1 MAPSVSIS
9 ILIVALWVLY
19 ILMHST
25 TMVIAAGSV
34 AASKSS
40 ALELEAKALLES
52 GWWADYSYNTSL
64 NHCNLYGIICNAGGS
79 VIEID
84 MGWFLLQDEISKL
97 NISSF
102 PNLVSLDLSHNL
114 LTGSISVEVGTLSK
128 LTHLDLSHNLL
139 TGTLPPSF
147 GNLTRLVKFDIS
159 SNFINGSIPKE
170 LGNLTNLTYFS
181 VRDNQLISELP
192 LSLANL
198 TRLQAFDISSNLFS
212 GSIPKGLG
220 NLKNLLKLRLS
231 DNNFT
236 GAIPSALGLLTNL
249 SILDLSMNQINGH
262 IPLEI
267 GNMKNLS
274 YLCINN
280 NKLIGPLPSTLGHL
294 TNLISLFLDSNQV
307 NGSIS
312 PEIGNMKNL
321 RYLYI
326 NNNKLIG
333 SLPSSLGHLTN
344 LISLFLDWNQVNGSI
359 PPEIGNLKNLEDLH
373 LNNNNIVGP
382 LPSSLGHLTN
392 LISLFLDWNQVNG
405 SIPPEIGNLKN
416 LEDLNLN
423 NNNIVGPIPLTIGH
437 LTRLQ
442 TLSLSGNQISGS
454 IPVHISNCSLLY
466 NIIFSHNYLTGSIP
480 FLNSSFSPLRRIDVS
495 YNSISGGEIPL
506 TGLKFL
512 DVSYN
517 NFNGSFP
524 NLIGDMEHLR
534 YFSLSNN
541 KIVGQVPSIIGQLT
555 ELETLSLSWNQISGS
570 IPKEIADCKWL
581 SELLLSHNHL
591 TGSIP
596 SQISDLQLLN
606 LLDLSCNNL
615 TGNIPDLSA
624 SIKEVNF
631 SHNSFYG
638 RIPDGYLNYTPSTF
652 IGNRDLCGDVK
663 GFPPCLP
670 SSPSNSISIVHQ
682 SNSRSIVHQ
691 IKFFVPLIA
700 FTMFLLLGYFFRSQ
714 CRVRKMSSE
723 SRETKNGDLFS
734 IWNYDGKIAYE
745 DIIEATEDFDIRYCI
760 GTGGYGSVYKAQL
773 PNGKVVA
780 LKKLHR
786 LEAEDPNFDRS
797 FRNEVKILTEIRHRN
812 IVKLHGYCLHKRC
825 MFLVY
830 EYMERGSLFC
840 VLCNNAEAV
849 ELDWMK
855 RVNII
860 KSTAHALSYM
870 HHESVPVIVHRDIT
884 SNNILLNSEL
894 EAFVSDF
901 GTARL
906 LDSDTSNQTLIAG
919 TYGYIAPELAYT
931 MKVTEKSDVYSF
943 GVVALE
949 ILMGRHPGEFL
960 TSLSSSQSVMLNEI
974 LDKRLPPPNR
984 LVAQDV
990 FLVAAISFACLRA
1003 KPKSRPTMKSVSQE
1017 FLCHKKPKMNPLHA
1031 VSVWQLRNQETY
1043 MVGESETHS
1052 ESPSFLVE
1060 KDNV

>member
-34 AASKSS
+34 AASNSS

-52 GWWADYSYNTSL
+52 GWWSDHSNDSFL
-64 NHCNLYGIICNAGGS
+64 NHCELDGIMCNAGRS
-79 VIEID
+79 VIKID
-84 MGWFLLQDEISKL
+84 RGRYYQGDEISKL

-102 PNLVSLDLSHNL
+102 PNLVRLDLSRNW
-114 LTGSISVEVGTLSK
+114 LTGSIPVEIGTLSK
-128 LTHLDLSHNLL
+128 LTHLDLSFNNL
-139 TGTLPPSF
+139 TGRLPPSF
-147 GNLTRLVKFDIS
+147 GNLTQLVKFDIF
-159 SNFINGSIPKE
+159 SNSII
-170 LGNLTNLTYFS
+170 G
-181 VRDNQLISELP
+181 ELP

-198 TRLQAFDISSNLFS
+198 TRLQAFNISSNLVS
-212 GSIPKGLG
+212 GSIPEGLG
-220 NLKNLLKLRLS
+220 NLKNLLELRLS
-231 DNNFT
+231 DNKFT

-249 SILDLSMNQINGH
+249 SILDLSFNKINGSIVPEIGLLKNLLELDLQENNLTGPIPLSIGHLTNLVSLSLSMNQINGH

-267 GNMKNLS
+267 G
-274 YLCINN
+274 
-280 NKLIGPLPSTLGHL
+280 HL
-294 TNLISLFLDSNQV
+294 TNLNSLFLDSNQ
-307 NGSIS
+307 
-312 PEIGNMKNL
+312 
-321 RYLYI
+321 
-326 NNNKLIG
+326 
-333 SLPSSLGHLTN
+333 
-344 LISLFLDWNQVNGSI
+344 FNGSI
-359 PPEIGNLKNLEDLH
+359 PPEIGNMTNLEDLH
-373 LNNNNIVGP
+373 
-382 LPSSLGHLTN
+382 
-392 LISLFLDWNQVNG
+392 
-405 SIPPEIGNLKN
+405 
-416 LEDLNLN
+416 LN

-437 LTRLQ
+437 LTSLQ

-454 IPVHISNCSLLY
+454 IP
-466 NIIFSHNYLTGSIP
+466 
-480 FLNSSFSPLRRIDVS
+480 
-495 YNSISGGEIPL
+495 
-506 TGLKFL
+506 
-512 DVSYN
+512 
-517 NFNGSFP
+517 
-524 NLIGDMEHLR
+524 
-534 YFSLSNN
+534 
-541 KIVGQVPSIIGQLT
+541 
-555 ELETLSLSWNQISGS
+555 
-570 IPKEIADCKWL
+570 KEIAGCKRL
-581 SELLLSHNHL
+581 SELELSHNHL
-591 TGSIP
+591 TGSLP
-596 SQISDLQLLN
+596 SQISDLQFLNATDLSYNTISGEIPFKLGDSQTLKFLN
-606 LLDLSCNNL
+606 LSNNNL
-615 TGNIPDLSA
+615 TGNIPDLSH
-624 SIKEVNF
+624 SVTEVNF
-631 SHNSFYG
+631 SHNSFHG
-638 RIPDGYLNYTPSTF
+638 QIPDMCGYYYTCAPSNF
-652 IGNRDLCGDVK
+652 IGNKDLCGDVE
-663 GFPPCLP
+663 GFPPC
-670 SSPSNSISIVHQ
+670 PSN
-682 SNSRSIVHQ
+682 NRSIVHQ
-691 IKFFVPLIA
+691 IKFFVPLLA
-700 FTMFLLLGYFFRSQ
+700 FTTFLLLRYFFRSR

-786 LEAEDPNFDRS
+786 LEAEDPNFDKS

-840 VLCNNAEAV
+840 VLHNNAEAV

-870 HHESVPVIVHRDIT
+870 HHEGVPVIVHRDIT
-884 SNNILLNSEL
+884 SNNILLNFEL

-906 LDSDTSNQTLIAG
+906 LDSDTSNQTLMAG

-949 ILMGRHPGEFL
+949 ILMGRHPGELL
-960 TSLSSSQSVMLNEI
+960 TSLSSPQSVMLNEI

-1017 FLCHKKPKMNPLHA
+1017 FLCHKKPIMNPLHA

-1043 MVGESETHS
+1043 MVGESETHF
-1052 ESPSFLVE
+1052 ESPCFLVE